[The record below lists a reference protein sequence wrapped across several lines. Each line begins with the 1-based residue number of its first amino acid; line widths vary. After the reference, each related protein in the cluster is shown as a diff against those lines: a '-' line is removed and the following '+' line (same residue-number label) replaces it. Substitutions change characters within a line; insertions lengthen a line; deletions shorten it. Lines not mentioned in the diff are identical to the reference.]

1 MPEAVSR
8 LDLKSL
14 SIWEKRELAALLE
27 EMESRRKRRL
37 IHSMYPDTGPLR
49 RELYARHLQF
59 FRLGAKAGINERG
72 FMAANRVGKTWG
84 AGGYEL
90 TLHLTGDYP
99 QWWEGRRFTHPVD
112 AWAAGDTAET
122 TRDIIQRCL
131 LGPIDAFG
139 TGLIPGASLVGE
151 PTRRRAVADAVDT
164 VAVRH
169 ASGGT
174 SLLGFKSYDQGRRK
188 FQGTAKHVI
197 WEDEEPPADVHSECL
212 LRLMT
217 VDGLLMLTFTPLSG
231 ISEVVF
237 RYIKEAEDALSGDGD
252 LGRRPA
258 SDREAEERSVGL
270 DPRP

>member
-1 MPEAVSR
+1 MSPA
-8 LDLKSL
+8 DFKAL
-14 SIWEKRELAALLE
+14 SAREKRDLVSLLE
-27 EMESRRKRRL
+27 EAERRKRQRL
-37 IHSMYPDTGPLR
+37 IETMYPDTGPLR
-49 RELYARHLQF
+49 RELYARHMEF
-59 FRLGAKAGINERG
+59 FRLGAHPGFNERG

-90 TLHLTGDYP
+90 TLHLTGEYP

-112 AWAAGDTAET
+112 AWAASDTAET
-122 TRDIIQRCL
+122 TRDIVQRCL
-131 LGPIDAFG
+131 LGPIGELG
-139 TGLIPGASLVGE
+139 TGLIPGRRLIGE
-151 PTRRRAVADAVDT
+151 PTRRRSAPDAADI

-237 RYIKEAEDALSGDGD
+237 RYIGADD
-252 LGRRPA
+252 
-258 SDREAEERSVGL
+258 SD
-270 DPRP
+270 